1 MDSRRVNSNHVS
13 YVFHSTFFLQI
24 IDIIVVREILVPGF
38 LETGLPKLARFEVGT
53 IRQTTFTTNR
63 IGKNTLQHIS
73 N

>member
-1 MDSRRVNSNHVS
+1 MFSIPL
-13 YVFHSTFFLQI
+13 FFLQI

-63 IGKNTLQHIS
+63 IGKNT
-73 N
+73 